1 MKAWWMLL
9 AVLPVGALAAP
20 AVQDFVPQGWKLERQ
35 VDGDLNGDGRADKVL
50 VLQQQDAAH
59 WQDNPGLGAPRL
71 NLNPRTLL
79 VLWNTPQGYRE
90 AVRNTTLLPSEN
102 SEDTPCLADPLDDGG
117 ISIRK
122 QVLVVNLHYW
132 LSCGSYSVN
141 HMQYKFRYQQGAWPL
156 IGLDVNNSSRNS
168 YDTEQ
173 SSYNFATG
181 KALYTVVKTQ
191 TNVSNGSK
199 AVGRSKPSR
208 ISNPRVDLRQ
218 SDVEAKL
225 GQWLERNAL

>member
-20 AVQDFVPQGWKLERQ
+20 AVQDFVPQGWKLTQ
-35 VDGDLNGDGRADKVL
+35 QAAGDLNGDGRADKVL
-50 VLQQQDAAH
+50 VLQQQNTAN
-59 WQDNPGLGAPRL
+59 WRDNEALGAPRL

-102 SEDTPCLADPLDDGG
+102 SEDTPCLADPLQEGDIG
-117 ISIRK
+117 IRK

-132 LSCGSYSVN
+132 LSCGSYSDN

-156 IGLDVNNSSRNS
+156 IGLDVNSSSRNS

-181 KALYTVVKTQ
+181 KALHTVVKTQ
-191 TNVSNGSK
+191 STVSSGSK
-199 AVGRSKPSR
+199 AVGVSKPSR

>member
-9 AVLPVGALAAP
+9 TVLPVAAP
-20 AVQDFVPQGWKLERQ
+20 AVQDFVPQGWKLAQ
-35 VDGDLNGDGRADKVL
+35 QADGDLNGDGRADKVL
-50 VLQQQDAAH
+50 VLQQQNAAN
-59 WQDNPGLGAPRL
+59 WRDNEALGVPRL

-79 VLWNTPQGYRE
+79 VLWNTPQGYHE
-90 AVRNTTLLPSEN
+90 AVRTTTMLPSES
-102 SEDTPCLADPLDDGG
+102 SEDTPCLVDPLEEGAV
-117 ISIRK
+117 SIRK
-122 QVLVVNLHYW
+122 QVLVVDMHYW
-132 LSCGSYSVN
+132 LSCGSYSLN

-156 IGLDVNNSSRNS
+156 IGLDVNSGSRNS

-191 TNVSNGSK
+191 STVSNGSK
-199 AVGRSKPSR
+199 TVGVSKPSR
-208 ISNPRVDLRQ
+208 ISNPRFDLRQ

>member
-1 MKAWWMLL
+1 M
-9 AVLPVGALAAP
+9 
-20 AVQDFVPQGWKLERQ
+20 
-35 VDGDLNGDGRADKVL
+35 
-50 VLQQQDAAH
+50 LQQQDAAH

-122 QVLVVNLHYW
+122 QVLVVDLHYW

-141 HMQYKFRYQQGAWPL
+141 HMQYKFRHQQGAWPL
-156 IGLDVNNSSRNS
+156 IGLDVNSSARNMD
-168 YDTEQ
+168 DTEQ

-181 KALYTVVKTQ
+181 KALYTGVKTQ
-191 TNVSNGSK
+191 TTASGDSK
-199 AVGRSKPSR
+199 VVRLSKPSR

-218 SDVEAKL
+218 SGVEAKL

>member
-20 AVQDFVPQGWKLERQ
+20 AVQDFVPQGWKLEQ
-35 VDGDLNGDGRADKVL
+35 QIDGDLNGDGRADKVL

-102 SEDTPCLADPLDDGG
+102 SEDTPCLADPLQEGD

-156 IGLDVNNSSRNS
+156 IGLDVNSSSRNS

-181 KALYTVVKTQ
+181 KALYTSVKTQ
-191 TNVSNGSK
+191 STVSRGSK

-218 SDVEAKL
+218 SDFEAKL

>member
-9 AVLPVGALAAP
+9 TVLPVAAP
-20 AVQDFVPQGWKLERQ
+20 AVQDFVPQGWKLAQ
-35 VDGDLNGDGRADKVL
+35 QADGDLNGDGRADKVL
-50 VLQQQDAAH
+50 VLQQQNAAN
-59 WQDNPGLGAPRL
+59 WRDNEALGVPRL

-102 SEDTPCLADPLDDGG
+102 SEDTPCLVDPLEDGA

-122 QVLVVNLHYW
+122 QVLVVDLHYW
-132 LSCGSYSVN
+132 LSCGSYSLN

-156 IGLDVNNSSRNS
+156 IGLDVNSGSRNS

-191 TNVSNGSK
+191 STVSNGSK
-199 AVGRSKPSR
+199 AVGVSKPSR

>member
-1 MKAWWMLL
+1 MRVWYALL
-9 AVLPVGALAAP
+9 GMVPVATWAAP
-20 AVQDFVPQGWKLERQ
+20 VSPDFVPQGWKLEQQ

-50 VLQQQDAAH
+50 VLQQQDAAN
-59 WQDNPGLGAPRL
+59 WQDNKGLGTPRL

-102 SEDTPCLADPLDDGG
+102 SEDTPCLVDPLDEGA

-141 HMQYKFRYQQGAWPL
+141 HMQYKFRYQQGVWPL
-156 IGLDVNNSSRNS
+156 IGLDVNSSSRNS

-181 KALYTVVKTQ
+181 KALHTVVKTQ
-191 TNVSNGSK
+191 STVSSGSK
-199 AVGRSKPSR
+199 AVGVSKPSR

-218 SDVEAKL
+218 SDFEAKL

>member
-1 MKAWWMLL
+1 MKTWWMLL
-9 AVLPVGALAAP
+9 AVLPVGTVAAP

-35 VDGDLNGDGRADKVL
+35 ADGDLNGDGRADKVL

-59 WQDNPGLGAPRL
+59 WHDNEGLGAPRL

-102 SEDTPCLADPLDDGG
+102 SADTPCLADPLDDGG
-117 ISIRK
+117 ISIRN
-122 QVLVVNLHYW
+122 QVLVVDLHYW
-132 LSCGSYSVN
+132 LSCGSYGVN
-141 HMQYKFRYQQGAWPL
+141 HMQYKFRHQQGAWPL
-156 IGLDVNNSSRNS
+156 IGLDVNSSARNMD
-168 YDTEQ
+168 DTEQ
-173 SSYNFATG
+173 SSYNFVTG
-181 KALYTVVKTQ
+181 KALYTGVKTQ
-191 TNVSNGSK
+191 TTASGGSK
-199 AVGRSKPSR
+199 VVRLSKPSR

-218 SDVEAKL
+218 SGVEAKL

>member
-9 AVLPVGALAAP
+9 AVLPVGAVAAP
-20 AVQDFVPQGWKLERQ
+20 VVQDFVPQGWKLERQ
-35 VDGDLNGDGRADKVL
+35 ADGDLNGDGRADKVL

-122 QVLVVNLHYW
+122 QVLVVDLHYW

-141 HMQYKFRYQQGAWPL
+141 HMQYKFRHQQGAWPL
-156 IGLDVNNSSRNS
+156 IGLDVNSSARNMD
-168 YDTEQ
+168 DTEQ

-181 KALYTVVKTQ
+181 KALYTGVKTQ
-191 TNVSNGSK
+191 TTASGDSK
-199 AVGRSKPSR
+199 VVRLSKPSR

-218 SDVEAKL
+218 SGVEAKL

>member
-20 AVQDFVPQGWKLERQ
+20 AVQDFVPQGWKLTQ
-35 VDGDLNGDGRADKVL
+35 QAAGDLNGDGRADKVL
-50 VLQQQDAAH
+50 VLQQQNTAN
-59 WQDNPGLGAPRL
+59 WRDNEALGAPRL

-102 SEDTPCLADPLDDGG
+102 SEDTPCLVDPLDEGA

-156 IGLDVNNSSRNS
+156 IGLDVNSSSRNS

-181 KALYTVVKTQ
+181 KALYTGVKTQ
-191 TNVSNGSK
+191 TTASSDSK
-199 AVGRSKPSR
+199 VVRLSKPSR
-208 ISNPRVDLRQ
+208 ISNPRVDLRE

>member
-102 SEDTPCLADPLDDGG
+102 SVDTPCLADPLEDGG

-122 QVLVVNLHYW
+122 QVLVVDMHYW
-132 LSCGSYSVN
+132 LSCGSYSIN
-141 HMQYKFRYQQGAWPL
+141 HMRYKFRHQQGAWPL
-156 IGLDVNNSSRNS
+156 IGLDVEHSARNS
-168 YDTEQ
+168 ENSEQ
-173 SSYNFATG
+173 SSYNFVTG
-181 KALYTVVKTQ
+181 KALYTAVKTQ
-191 TNVSNGSK
+191 TTASGGSK
-199 AVGRSKPSR
+199 AVRENKPSR
-208 ISNPRVDLRQ
+208 ISNPRFDLRQ

>member
-9 AVLPVGALAAP
+9 AVLPVGALSAP
-20 AVQDFVPQGWKLERQ
+20 AVQDFVPQGWKLTQ
-35 VDGDLNGDGRADKVL
+35 QADGDLNGDGRTDKVL

-102 SEDTPCLADPLDDGG
+102 SEDTPCLADPLAEGG

-122 QVLVVNLHYW
+122 QVLVVDLHYW

-141 HMQYKFRYQQGAWPL
+141 HMRYKFRHHQGAWPL
-156 IGLDVNNSSRNS
+156 IGFDVNSGSRNS

-191 TNVSNGSK
+191 TTVSNGSK
-199 AVGRSKPSR
+199 AVGVSKPSR

>member
-20 AVQDFVPQGWKLERQ
+20 AVQDFVPQGWKLEQQ

-50 VLQQQDAAH
+50 VLQQQNTAN
-59 WQDNPGLGAPRL
+59 WRDNEALGAPRL

-102 SEDTPCLADPLDDGG
+102 SEDTPCLVDPLDEGA

-181 KALYTVVKTQ
+181 KALYTVVKAQ
-191 TNVSNGSK
+191 TTVSSGSK
-199 AVGRSKPSR
+199 AVGVSKPSR
-208 ISNPRVDLRQ
+208 ISNPHVDLRQ

>member
-1 MKAWWMLL
+1 MRAWYALL
-9 AVLPVGALAAP
+9 GMVPVATWAAP
-20 AVQDFVPQGWKLERQ
+20 VSPDFVPQGWKLEQQ

-50 VLQQQDAAH
+50 VLQQQDAAN
-59 WQDNPGLGAPRL
+59 WQDNKGLGTPRL

-79 VLWNTPQGYRE
+79 VLWNTPQGYKE

-102 SEDTPCLADPLDDGG
+102 SADTPCLADPLDEGG

-122 QVLVVNLHYW
+122 QVLLVDLHYW

-141 HMQYKFRYQQGAWPL
+141 HMRYTFRYQQGVWPL
-156 IGLDVNNSSRNS
+156 IGLDVDSSARNS
-168 YDTEQ
+168 EDTER

-181 KALYTVVKTQ
+181 KALYTGVKTQ
-191 TNVSNGSK
+191 TTASGDSK
-199 AVGRSKPSR
+199 MVRLSKPSR

>member
-9 AVLPVGALAAP
+9 AVLPVGAVAAP
-20 AVQDFVPQGWKLERQ
+20 AVQDFVPQGWKLAQ
-35 VDGDLNGDGRADKVL
+35 QADGDLNGDGRADKVL
-50 VLQQQDAAH
+50 VLQQQNAAN
-59 WQDNPGLGAPRL
+59 WRDNEALGVPRL

-102 SEDTPCLADPLDDGG
+102 SVDTPCLADPLGDGG

-122 QVLVVNLHYW
+122 QVLVVDMHYW

-141 HMQYKFRYQQGAWPL
+141 HMRYKFRHQQGAWPL
-156 IGLDVNNSSRNS
+156 IGLDVEHSARNS
-168 YDTEQ
+168 ENSEQ
-173 SSYNFATG
+173 SSYNFVTG
-181 KALYTVVKTQ
+181 KALHTAVKTQ
-191 TNVSNGSK
+191 TTASGGSK
-199 AVGRSKPSR
+199 TVGVSKPSR
-208 ISNPRVDLRQ
+208 ISNPRFDLRQ

>member
-1 MKAWWMLL
+1 MQAWWMLL
-9 AVLPVGALAAP
+9 AVWPVGALAAP
-20 AVQDFVPQGWKLERQ
+20 AVQDFVPQGWKLTQ
-35 VDGDLNGDGRADKVL
+35 QADGDLNGDGRADKVL
-50 VLQQQDAAH
+50 VLQQQNTAN
-59 WQDNPGLGAPRL
+59 WRDNEALGAPRL

-102 SEDTPCLADPLDDGG
+102 SEDTPCLVDPLQEDG

-122 QVLVVNLHYW
+122 QVLIVDLHYW

-141 HMQYKFRYQQGAWPL
+141 HMQYKFRHQQDAWPL
-156 IGLDVNNSSRNS
+156 IGLDVNSGSRNS

-191 TNVSNGSK
+191 STVSNGSK
-199 AVGRSKPSR
+199 AVGVSKSSR

-218 SDVEAKL
+218 SDFEAKL
-225 GQWLERNAL
+225 GRWLERNAL